1 MPNYIKLDVDGIE
14 HLILEGGDKYLKN
27 KNIKGLC
34 IEINEN
40 FKTQYKKVISI
51 LKKNNFRILH
61 KKHSKEFDLKINKF
75 NKTFNYIFIR

>member
-1 MPNYIKLDVDGIE
+1 MNFFKEKIKNLLS
-14 HLILEGGDKYLKN
+14 LI
-27 KNIKGLC
+27 NIKGLC